1 MNFKHLSRP
10 TSPLPSV
17 TTLLPPQLQIYSHPQ
32 TIGYVVK
39 EENETKVNHLSFK
52 NTIGYVV
59 KEENET
65 KVSRFSFKNTIGY
78 VVKEEN
84 ETKVSRFS
92 FKSLKTLL
100 VMSVRR
106 K

>member
-65 KVSRFSFKNTIGY
+65 KVSRFSF
-78 VVKEEN
+78 E
-84 ETKVSRFS
+84 
-92 FKSLKTLL
+92 SLKTLL